1 MVIEGLAGVSL
12 FTTPERFDALVAF
25 YTDVVGL
32 TPDPPGGGL
41 RAQRVA
47 YTWGS
52 GPERIRL
59 IISPHDGVTGT
70 NEDPN
75 RVMVN
80 LLTRD
85 LEEVARGMAERGV
98 EFTHGPV
105 SMSWGGMMATFR
117 DPDGNTM
124 QLLQPA

>member
-1 MVIEGLAGVSL
+1 MGFEGLAGVSL
-12 FTTPERFDALVAF
+12 FTTAERFDALVAF
-25 YTDVVGL
+25 YTDAVGL

-47 YTWGS
+47 YTWGT
-52 GPERIRL
+52 PPARVRL
-59 IISPHDGVTGT
+59 IISTHDGVTGT

-80 LLTRD
+80 LLTTD
-85 LEEVARGMAERGV
+85 LEEVARAMSERGV
-98 EFTHGPV
+98 TFTHGPTA
-105 SMSWGGMMATFR
+105 MPWGGKMATFR

>member
-1 MVIEGLAGVSL
+1 MGFEGLAGVSL
-12 FTTPERFDALVAF
+12 FTTAERFDALVAF
-25 YTDVVGL
+25 YTHAVGL

-47 YTWGS
+47 YTWGT
-52 GPERIRL
+52 PPARVRL
-59 IISPHDGVTGT
+59 IISTHDAVTGA

-80 LLTRD
+80 LLTTN

-98 EFTHGPV
+98 TFTHGP
-105 SMSWGGMMATFR
+105 MAMAWGGKMATFR